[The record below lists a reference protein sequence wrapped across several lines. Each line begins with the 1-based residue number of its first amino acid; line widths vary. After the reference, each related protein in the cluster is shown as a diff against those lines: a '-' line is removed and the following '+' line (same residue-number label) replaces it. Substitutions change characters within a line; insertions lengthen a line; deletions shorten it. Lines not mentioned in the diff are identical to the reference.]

1 MNMKTTISIAFAI
14 SLVLPLSAAFENW
27 TNKEGKTVQL
37 ELVEVISEADT
48 NVGVFKMRDGRKVNI
63 KEAELAEADAKR
75 LAEWKPAAPE
85 APAAVPSVFDK
96 VLAGNLLILDGNKL
110 KKYEYASK
118 PTKYYLFYY
127 TASWCP
133 PCQAF
138 TPSLV
143 KFYKANKPNNDEFEI
158 ILVTSDRDEE
168 DMEKYAIS
176 KDMTWPHLKLSKVE
190 KFQKKFKHPGDGIPN
205 LVLTD
210 LEGELIKTS
219 YEGKTYLGPSVVM
232 DHLAGLLKK

>member
-1 MNMKTTISIAFAI
+1 MKTSLSIAIAI
-14 SLVLPLSAAFENW
+14 SLVLPLSAAFEDW
-27 TNKEGKTVQL
+27 TNKEGKTTQL
-37 ELVEVISEADT
+37 ELVEVIGEADAKE
-48 NVGVFKMRDGRKVNI
+48 GVFKMRNGRMVNI
-63 KEAELAEADAKR
+63 KQADLAEADVKR
-75 LAEWKPAAPE
+75 LADWKPAA
-85 APAAVPSVFDK
+85 APASGAASVFDEA
-96 VLAGNLLILDGNKL
+96 LDGNLVILDGKRL
-110 KKYEYASK
+110 KKHELASK

-158 ILVTSDRDEE
+158 ILVTSDSEE
-168 DMEKYAIS
+168 KDMEKYAIS
-176 KDMTWPHLKLSKVE
+176 KDMTWPHLKLSKAD
-190 KFQKKFKHPGDGIPN
+190 KFQKKFNHPGGGIPN

-210 LEGELIKTS
+210 LEGKLIKTS
-219 YEGKTYLGPSVVM
+219 YEGKNYLGPTVVM

>member
-1 MNMKTTISIAFAI
+1 MKTSLSIAIAI

-27 TNKEGKTVQL
+27 TNKEGKTAQL
-37 ELVEVISEADT
+37 ELVEVIGEADAKE
-48 NVGVFKMRDGRKVNI
+48 GVFKMRNGRKANI
-63 KEAELAEADAKR
+63 KQADLAEADVKR
-75 LAEWKPAAPE
+75 LADWKPAA
-85 APAAVPSVFDK
+85 APASGAASVFDEA
-96 VLAGNLLILDGNKL
+96 LDGNLVILDGNKL
-110 KKYEYASK
+110 KKHELASK

-158 ILVTSDRDEE
+158 ILVTSDSEE
-168 DMEKYAIS
+168 KDMEKYAIS
-176 KDMTWPHLKLSKVE
+176 KDMTWPHLKLSKAD
-190 KFQKKFKHPGDGIPN
+190 KFQKKFNHPGGGIPN

-210 LEGELIKTS
+210 LEGKLIKTS
-219 YEGKTYLGPSVVM
+219 YEGKNYLGPTVVM

>member
-1 MNMKTTISIAFAI
+1 MKTSLSIAIAI
-14 SLVLPLSAAFENW
+14 SLVLPLSAAFEDW
-27 TNKEGKTVQL
+27 TNKEGKTAQL
-37 ELVEVISEADT
+37 ELVEVIGEADAKE
-48 NVGVFKMRDGRKVNI
+48 GVFKMRNGRMVNI
-63 KEAELAEADAKR
+63 KQADLAEADLKR
-75 LAEWKPAAPE
+75 LADWKPAA
-85 APAAVPSVFDK
+85 APASGAASVFDEA
-96 VLAGNLLILDGNKL
+96 LDGNLVILDGNKL
-110 KKYEYASK
+110 KKHELASK

-158 ILVTSDRDEE
+158 ILVTSDSEE
-168 DMEKYAIS
+168 KDMEKYAIS
-176 KDMTWPHLKLSKVE
+176 KDMTWPHLKLSKAD
-190 KFQKKFKHPGDGIPN
+190 KFQKKFNHPGGGIPN

-210 LEGELIKTS
+210 LEGKLIKTS
-219 YEGKTYLGPSVVM
+219 YEGKNYLGPTVVM

>member
-1 MNMKTTISIAFAI
+1 MKTSLSIAIAI
-14 SLVLPLSAAFENW
+14 SLVLPLSAAFEDW
-27 TNKEGKTVQL
+27 TNKEGKTAQL
-37 ELVEVISEADT
+37 ELVEVIGEADAKE
-48 NVGVFKMRDGRKVNI
+48 GVFKMRNGRMVNI
-63 KEAELAEADAKR
+63 KQADLAEADVKR
-75 LAEWKPAAPE
+75 LADWKPADV
-85 APAAVPSVFDK
+85 PASGAASVFDEA
-96 VLAGNLLILDGNKL
+96 LDGNLVILDGKRL
-110 KKYEYASK
+110 KKHELASK

-158 ILVTSDRDEE
+158 ILVTSDSEE
-168 DMEKYAIS
+168 KDMEKYAIS
-176 KDMTWPHLKLSKVE
+176 KDMTWPHLKLSKAD
-190 KFQKKFKHPGDGIPN
+190 KFQKKFNHPGGGIPN

-210 LEGELIKTS
+210 LEGKLIKTS
-219 YEGKTYLGPSVVM
+219 YEGKNYLGPTVVM

>member
-1 MNMKTTISIAFAI
+1 MKTSLSIAIAI

-27 TNKEGKTVQL
+27 TNKEGKTAQL
-37 ELVEVISEADT
+37 ELLEVIGEADAKE
-48 NVGVFKMRDGRKVNI
+48 GVFQMRNGRKVNI
-63 KEAELAEADAKR
+63 KQADLAEADVKR
-75 LAEWKPAAPE
+75 LADWKPAVAAASGAASLFDE
-85 APAAVPSVFDK
+85 ALD
-96 VLAGNLLILDGNKL
+96 GNLVILDGKRL
-110 KKYEYASK
+110 KKHELASK

-143 KFYKANKPNNDEFEI
+143 NFYKANKPNNDEFEI
-158 ILVTSDRDEE
+158 ILVTSDSDEKA
-168 DMEKYAIS
+168 MEKYAIS
-176 KDMTWPHLKLSKVE
+176 KDMTWPHLKLSKAD
-190 KFQKKFKHPGDGIPN
+190 KFQKKFNHPGGGIPN

-210 LEGELIKTS
+210 LEGKLIKTS
-219 YEGKTYLGPSVVM
+219 YEGKNYLGPAVVM